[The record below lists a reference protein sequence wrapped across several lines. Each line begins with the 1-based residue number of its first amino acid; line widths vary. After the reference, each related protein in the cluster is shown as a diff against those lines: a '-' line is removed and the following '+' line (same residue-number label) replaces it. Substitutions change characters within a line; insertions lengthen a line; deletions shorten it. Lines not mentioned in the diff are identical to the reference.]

1 MAGIVLTIGTAV
13 DHLIVITDETL
24 RGEMIYDWKK
34 RLKNAMFIISGAY
47 LTVVSC
53 MLPLWFAGAG
63 LLKGFA
69 FTTIVGVSFGVLI
82 ARPAYA
88 VILEILVKE

>member
-1 MAGIVLTIGTAV
+1 LK
-13 DHLIVITDETL
+13 
-24 RGEMIYDWKK
+24 GEAFYDWKR
-34 RLKNAMFIISGAY
+34 RLKNAMFIIFGSY
-47 LTVVSC
+47 LTVVAG
-53 MLPLWFAGAG
+53 MIPLWFAGAG

-88 VILEILVKE
+88 AILKILLKA